1 MRNIFALVGAATVT
15 FLAVGWYLGWY
26 QISSLRSPQGQQS
39 LNVSINPD
47 KITSDVTKGVEKGEE
62 FVDSL
67 RDRSKVDAKAATP
80 GPASNFFTP
89 TPTTAE
95 KDKSP
100 SSGGW
105 KLIGGKQQPDDEGTF
120 DFRIPRN

>member
-1 MRNIFALVGAATVT
+1 MRNILALVGAATVT
-15 FLAVGWYLGWY
+15 FLVVGWNLGWY

-39 LNVSINPD
+39 LNVNINPD
-47 KITSDVTKGVEKGEE
+47 KITGDVKKGVAKGEE

-67 RDRSKVDAKAATP
+67 RDKSKGEAKP

-89 TPTTAE
+89 TPSPTE
-95 KDKSP
+95 KDKPS

-105 KLIGGKQQPDDEGTF
+105 KPIGSKPQTDDEGTIGF
-120 DFRIPRN
+120 FGPRN

>member
-1 MRNIFALVGAATVT
+1 MRNILALVGAATVT

-47 KITSDVTKGVEKGEE
+47 KITDDVKKGVEKGEG

-67 RDRSKVDAKAATP
+67 RDKAKGDAKVTSP

-89 TPTTAE
+89 TPTPAE

-100 SSGGW
+100 ASSGW
-105 KLIGGKQQPDDEGTF
+105 KPIGGKPPADDEGTF
-120 DFRIPRN
+120 GFRGPRN